1 MSHLA
6 LVQDEYLNKKGE
18 DLSEG
23 LRPIKVL
30 RASIYDRNNVPLAT
44 TIKRYDLYGLKG
56 LKEGDVPIFL
66 ITICHILR
74 TIYLPRRVS

>member
-1 MSHLA
+1 MSYLA
-6 LVQDEYLNKKGE
+6 FIQDEYLSNKGK

-30 RASIYDRNNVPLAT
+30 RASIYDRNGVPLAT

-56 LKEGDVPIFL
+56 LKEGRCTHFF
-66 ITICHILR
+66 
-74 TIYLPRRVS
+74 